1 CVGALDDR
9 DGYSARLVGGPLRLV
24 ALIAAID
31 KGHCHPWALTM
42 NRAEHGRE
50 YVSILDTCGCDLAL
64 DWQAECI
71 HRDMSLAALDFLAR
85 VEAARPARFRR
96 LDRLAVDDDRRRR
109 GLAALIL
116 ARGHHEHPDDLGPQS
131 ARGKLKIRVKSGHK
145 AVSKGRACARITTA
159 ENGGEAGGLKR
170 SNPPHA
176 PPASARSE
184 RKRNLPPV
192 GKS

>member
-1 CVGALDDR
+1 MRTIQSPGWQHCTVVHHPPFGQDDEAFDRCVGALDDR

-50 YVSILDTCGCDLAL
+50 CVSILDTCGCDLAL

-116 ARGHHEHPDDLGPQS
+116 
-131 ARGKLKIRVKSGHK
+131 
-145 AVSKGRACARITTA
+145 
-159 ENGGEAGGLKR
+159 
-170 SNPPHA
+170 
-176 PPASARSE
+176 
-184 RKRNLPPV
+184 
-192 GKS
+192 